1 MKNEKQPQYSV
12 IIPTY
17 NESSK
22 EEDMKNHLESIKNYF
37 EKLELKNSSKNS
49 YLQKFIE
56 VVSYLVENKFIK
68 ENPIPK
74 KFTFKENV
82 PDRQYL
88 TPKELNKLASTPF
101 PEYSF
106 FVCNA
111 FLFGCFSGF
120 RWADLKK
127 LKFADISNNEVKIL
141 QGKTKEYVEFKLP
154 TPAIEILNKLRVFSN
169 ESVFVDLG
177 SNHRGNIKIKEWVK
191 NAEIKKTITWHVAR
205 HTFACLLLLKGVDI
219 YHVSKLLGHTDIK
232 STMKYLHVLKEH
244 KTKATEALSDI
255 LF

>member
-1 MKNEKQPQYSV
+1 M
-12 IIPTY
+12 
-17 NESSK
+17 
-22 EEDMKNHLESIKNYF
+22 
-37 EKLELKNSSKNS
+37 
-49 YLQKFIE
+49 
-56 VVSYLVENKFIK
+56 
-68 ENPIPK
+68 
-74 KFTFKENV
+74 
-82 PDRQYL
+82 
-88 TPKELNKLASTPF
+88 
-101 PEYSF
+101 
-106 FVCNA
+106 
-111 FLFGCFSGF
+111 
-120 RWADLKK
+120 
-127 LKFADISNNEVKIL
+127 KIL